1 MALASYIIGSGLT
14 ALIGGISY
22 NYLFIKENKIED
34 NEDLNEDLNES
45 INYSLIDEK
54 LNDNLVC
61 SKETPKLGIT
71 FKDKSNSII
80 KICKEECGFEFIN
93 NSKKDRQKLLR
104 YIREYEKIGKLG
116 FVNNHK
122 KKYKRKQELL
132 NINLKI
138 K

>member
-22 NYLFIKENKIED
+22 NYLFIKEEKLLE
-34 NEDLNEDLNES
+34 NEDLNES

-116 FVNNHK
+116 FVNNHN

>member
-14 ALIGGISY
+14 ALIGGFSY
-22 NYLFIKENKIED
+22 NYLFIKEEKE
-34 NEDLNEDLNES
+34 EKEALNES

-54 LNDNLVC
+54 LNDNLVS

-80 KICKEECGFEFIN
+80 KICREDCGFECRN

-104 YIREYEKIGKLG
+104 YIREYEKLGKLG

-132 NINLKI
+132 NIQG
-138 K
+138 

>member
-22 NYLFIKENKIED
+22 NYLFIKEEKLLENK
-34 NEDLNEDLNES
+34 DLNES

-116 FVNNHK
+116 FVNNHN

>member
-22 NYLFIKENKIED
+22 NYLFIKEEKLLENK
-34 NEDLNEDLNES
+34 DLNES